1 MRSLSHTSTND
12 PNQTFKSNSD
22 SSESR
27 SPVQQQQQQQQ
38 QFLSVQQ
45 TNNYTPSSTIQ
56 YSHPSIDETDKSSE
70 NFESSIEG
78 DYYEENDDNN
88 KRRQKKRGIFP
99 KAATSLMRAWLFQHL
114 NVRFTWDTTS
124 YPTALLLASVP
135 IGRTKEDSG
144 SRNQSEYSASE

>member
-1 MRSLSHTSTND
+1 VRSLSQTSTND
-12 PNQTFKSNSD
+12 HNQTLKSNSD

-27 SPVQQQQQQQQ
+27 SPVQQQQQQ
-38 QFLSVQQ
+38 FLSIQQ
-45 TNNYTPSSTIQ
+45 TNNYMPSSTIQ
-56 YSHPSIDETDKSSE
+56 YSHQSIDETDKSSE

-114 NVRFTWDTTS
+114 NVRFYLDKKNDYLNKFFILRFS
-124 YPTALLLASVP
+124 IRIHLKS
-135 IGRTKEDSG
+135 KKKF
-144 SRNQSEYSASE
+144 